1 MKTIVLACGSG
12 IATSTAVAKKVAD
25 MLDENGYQGQ
35 YDIVQCAIAEAKAT
49 CAKRHASL
57 LIATTVEPEGLPCLF
72 VSGVPF
78 LTSVGRSACEQ
89 RVLEIMAQ

>member
-25 MLDENGYQGQ
+25 LLDANGYQNQ
-35 YDIVQCAIAEAKAT
+35 YKIVQCAIAETRAT
-49 CAKRHASL
+49 CEKRHAVV
-57 LIATTVEPEGLPCLF
+57 LIATTVKPEGLPCPF
-72 VSGVPF
+72 VNGVPF

-89 RVLEIMAQ
+89 KVLEIMAR

>member
-25 MLDENGYQGQ
+25 LLDANGMQGQ
-35 YDIVQCAIAEAKAT
+35 YKIIQCAIAEAPSRCEDAD
-49 CAKRHASL
+49 L
-57 LIATTVEPEGLPCLF
+57 LVSTTVAPQGIACPY

-78 LTSVGRSACEQ
+78 LTGVGKAAAEQ
-89 RVLEIMAQ
+89 QILDALK